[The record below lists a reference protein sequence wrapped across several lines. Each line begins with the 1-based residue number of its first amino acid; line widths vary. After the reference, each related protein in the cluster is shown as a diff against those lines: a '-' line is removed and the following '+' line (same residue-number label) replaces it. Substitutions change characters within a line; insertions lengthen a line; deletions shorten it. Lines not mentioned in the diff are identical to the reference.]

1 MAISPFSTTVSK
13 ADVQAYL
20 AEARRRRPNARRF
33 PGSIFR
39 RRHTLAEQ
47 IMKEIQSRD
56 HASERT
62 GS

>member
-20 AEARRRRPNARRF
+20 VEARRRRRPNAQRF

-39 RRHTLAEQ
+39 RRRTLAEQ
-47 IMKEIQSRD
+47 ILEEIQFRD
-56 HASERT
+56 HATKRS
-62 GS
+62 